1 MQTQCVESADEMN
14 LPPEPLCGHAQ
25 RSLARRSVPLRAD
38 RCRSG
43 KSLRYKVKDPS
54 FHNWNGLAMSLRDT
68 GISDFPLNNKSYN
81 LSYCGFDLIITLR
94 PSCEKIN
101 RHAQNAEKSIEQGY
115 RTSRYPKTSRFNCR
129 SATAGGPIVQD
140 APPNWLP
147 SCAAACPQDAIDAE
161 SKRIDMGRCVFCGHL
176 RAFSEGRFVK
186 FTQDFEISTAEKEH
200 LITDGS
206 LPALAD
212 HAKQHFKK
220 LFGRSLQLR
229 QVSAAGCNSCEA
241 DLNVLATPFF
251 DLARFG
257 INFVASPRHA
267 DAIVVTG
274 PDLPQYEDR
283 CCRPTRP
290 CRHPQG
296 GHRRGQLHHQGGPF
310 RGSPEITEGLDQ
322 LLPVDLFI
330 PGCPPHPL
338 TNLHAFFKL
347 F

>member
-1 MQTQCVESADEMN
+1 MI
-14 LPPEPLCGHAQ
+14 
-25 RSLARRSVPLRAD
+25 
-38 RCRSG
+38 
-43 KSLRYKVKDPS
+43 K
-54 FHNWNGLAMSLRDT
+54 
-68 GISDFPLNNKSYN
+68 
-81 LSYCGFDLIITLR
+81 TLQ
-94 PSCEKIN
+94 N
-101 RHAQNAEKSIEQGY
+101 RFEQGY
-115 RTSRYPKTSRFNCR
+115 RTSRYPKE
-129 SATAGGPIVQD
+129 PIQLPERYRGRPQIVPD
-140 APPNWLP
+140 APAELVAQ
-147 SCAAACPQDAIDAE
+147 CAAACPQEAIDAE
-161 SKRIDMGRCVFCGHL
+161 SKRIDMGRCVFCGTCERL
-176 RAFSEGRFVK
+176 SEGRFVK
-186 FTQDFEISTAEKEH
+186 FTQDFEIATAQKEH

-274 PDLPQYEDR
+274 PISRNMKTALLQTYEAVPAPKAVIAVGS
-283 CCRPTRP
+283 CT
-290 CRHPQG
+290 
-296 GHRRGQLHHQGGPF
+296 LSGGPF

-338 TNLHAFFKL
+338 TNLHAFLSFFK
-347 F
+347 